1 MPFTKLANLS
11 FTCSEVML
19 KSPGPE
25 LAAVAALTSLTALEI
40 SKCKLP
46 DAVFAH
52 LQSLSKLR
60 KLKLTGLW
68 SMGDAGLQHI
78 AQMTGLQSLA
88 VSEAMHVSTQGL
100 QVLSSL
106 TGLTGLALGFTQ
118 DLGPGALAQVV
129 NTLPML
135 QCVEFAAPSWGDV
148 DCQML
153 ADAAAGA
160 ATASCRAAGG
170 TPRAVSPLPA
180 AAEEASGGADAAGSA
195 VVSQSSTVPQMLWDL
210 AGGSVSRPSSRTSSS
225 KQFMPRAPRSS
236 STWGLRASS
245 FNSFSSL
252 RSRSFGSFSVAPA
265 PQPSAPAHAPAA
277 PLLVLKLH
285 GCRALTSI
293 GMAALKQLPELHT
306 LVLEN
311 CKEVCAAEVIS
322 QGLLPPKLTA
332 LSLRSLPFGNL
343 FSGCVS
349 VPCCSGRLTKLELVS
364 LEGVHEGQLRRVL
377 SFFPNVSELSLAGCA
392 DLGDAGV
399 LHLSLLSKLQQL
411 SLSGCSI
418 AGHTLEHLHVLP
430 QLHTLKL
437 RGCGQLTDAGL
448 AHLPALPVLEEL
460 DVAECG
466 LVGEQALLDVAQN
479 AARLVRMDVSGCK
492 AVSRA
497 LLAACPDYLTLRHS
511 L

>member
-25 LAAVAALTSLTALEI
+25 LAAVAALTNLTALEV

-78 AQMTGLQSLA
+78 AQLTGLQSLA

-129 NTLPML
+129 NTLPL
-135 QCVEFAAPSWGDV
+135 LRCVEIAAPSWGDV
-148 DCQML
+148 DCEML
-153 ADAAAGA
+153 AEAAAGA
-160 ATASCRAAGG
+160 AAASCRAAGG

-180 AAEEASGGADAAGSA
+180 AADSSAGADAEDPAG
-195 VVSQSSTVPQMLWDL
+195 VGQSSTVPQMLWDL
-210 AGGSVSRPSSRTSSS
+210 AGGSISRPSSRTSSRQ
-225 KQFMPRAPRSS
+225 QFMPQSSRSS
-236 STWGLRASS
+236 STWGLRATS

-252 RSRSFGSFSVAPA
+252 RSRSFGSFTVAPA
-265 PQPSAPAHAPAA
+265 PQPGPPAQAPAA

-293 GMAALKQLPELHT
+293 GMAALKQLAELHT

-311 CKEVCAAEVIS
+311 CKEVRAAEVIS
-322 QGLLPPKLTA
+322 QGLLPPKLTT

-349 VPCCSGRLTKLELVS
+349 VPCCRTLLTKLEMVS

-392 DLGDAGV
+392 DLGDAAV
-399 LHLSLLSKLQQL
+399 LHLGLLGRLQQL
-411 SLSGCSI
+411 SLAGCSI

-430 QLHTLKL
+430 QLQTLKL
-437 RGCGQLTDAGL
+437 RGCSQLTDAGV
-448 AHLPALPVLEEL
+448 AHLPSLPALEEL
-460 DVAECG
+460 DLAECG
-466 LVGEQALLDVAQN
+466 LVSEQAMLHVAQS

-497 LLAACPDYLTLRHS
+497 LLDACPDYLSVRHS